1 MKKILAATDFSE
13 GSRLALDLA
22 IQIGDKFGAKLL
34 LLHVL
39 HDPAEAPGFYTAKK
53 AGKKVFRN
61 LEQAA
66 ESMMDDFV
74 EAHLKKYKKRETR
87 VLPGLPSAQIV
98 AYARQEGVDLIVM
111 GTHGRSGLQR
121 LMIGSVADK
130 VIRTASCPVLTVQ
143 EPKSAGKKKGQNKK
157 NEKNTAK
164 EPRDRAA
171 GRTEALQPAKAA
183 TGPAPQ
189 GTAQPQDQTATADA
203 KTE

>member
-22 IQIGDKFGAKLL
+22 VQIGDKFGAKLL

-66 ESMMDDFV
+66 QSMMEDFV
-74 EAHLKKYKKRETR
+74 ESHLKKYKKHETQ

-98 AYARQEGVDLIVM
+98 ACAKQEGVDLIVM

-143 EPKSAGKKKGQNKK
+143 APKNDGEKKTKGKKSAKA
-157 NEKNTAK
+157 AK
-164 EPRDRAA
+164 EPHN
-171 GRTEALQPAKAA
+171 KAA
-183 TGPAPQ
+183 DKTESPQ
-189 GTAQPQDQTATADA
+189 AEAAKGAGTDVPPQDQTGTADA
-203 KTE
+203 RTE